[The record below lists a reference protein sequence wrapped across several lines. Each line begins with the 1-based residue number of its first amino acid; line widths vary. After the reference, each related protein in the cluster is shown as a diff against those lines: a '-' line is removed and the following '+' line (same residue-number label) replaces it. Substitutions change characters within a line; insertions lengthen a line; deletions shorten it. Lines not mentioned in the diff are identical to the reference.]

1 MDIDD
6 NKTESS
12 EKKTFTKNAQ
22 SGNKKFGEKT
32 DEFRTAAYRA

>member
-1 MDIDD
+1 MI
-6 NKTESS
+6 TRLRAVR
-12 EKKTFTKNAQ
+12 KKTFTKNAQ